1 LVHVRVLL
9 LADEFDGL
17 AVRGGELLFD
27 VVGFF
32 DVVGC
37 G

>member
-1 LVHVRVLL
+1 LVHVRVFL

-17 AVRGGELLFD
+17 AVRGRELHL
-27 VVGFF
+27 V
-32 DVVGC
+32 VVGC